1 MIIKLDDWQYTPY
14 NPISR
19 ETAEETYEQ
28 VLQQKKLIDA
38 LEKTMVAELT
48 IKTISDIIET
58 HYDLG
63 KVVEVFK
70 MYGGQINL
78 SYGFVA
84 EKDGV
89 QTQYFLRKYNRF
101 ADENRINFEHDFLT
115 FLKTNGLD
123 IIPAVIKTK
132 EGSTFIQNQE
142 LDKAYF
148 YAVYEFLE
156 GKDRYRWFEDTTP
169 PDVCYKIGVAVAK
182 FHNLSSKYDTSRY
195 AVEEPGVYYMMDE
208 FKTRFTEFSKLPF
221 NSIYHQTFCSNLDE
235 VMAAMDNILTS
246 IDPKTIE
253 SLPKVTVNG
262 DLHQGNMK
270 YDEDGNVVGLFDF
283 DWIKTDTRLFEVA
296 GLLLYLVTS
305 WQAAN
310 DGEIYLEKLS
320 ATMEGYQRTLR
331 ECDNLAPLNATEAKL
346 LPYFLQMCCI
356 YNIVNWSAQDHYQVF
371 DTINVFEYDYYLK
384 HGLRV
389 RRNAE
394 SLAGEIETIVLHS

>member
-1 MIIKLDDWQYTPY
+1 MI
-14 NPISR
+14 
-19 ETAEETYEQ
+19 
-28 VLQQKKLIDA
+28 
-38 LEKTMVAELT
+38 
-48 IKTISDIIET
+48 
-58 HYDLG
+58 
-63 KVVEVFK
+63 
-70 MYGGQINL
+70 
-78 SYGFVA
+78 
-84 EKDGV
+84 
-89 QTQYFLRKYNRF
+89 
-101 ADENRINFEHDFLT
+101 
-115 FLKTNGLD
+115 
-123 IIPAVIKTK
+123 
-132 EGSTFIQNQE
+132 
-142 LDKAYF
+142 
-148 YAVYEFLE
+148 
-156 GKDRYRWFEDTTP
+156 
-169 PDVCYKIGVAVAK
+169 
-182 FHNLSSKYDTSRY
+182 
-195 AVEEPGVYYMMDE
+195 
-208 FKTRFTEFSKLPF
+208 
-221 NSIYHQTFCSNLDE
+221 E